1 MTDQLLDFVP
11 GNNGYDHT
19 YVLKSDASS
28 DEVFAARVESFS
40 SGRVMEVFTT
50 LPAVQLYTANI
61 FTGQIGKEN
70 VIYEKQSCLALE
82 TQFFPDSPNRPE
94 FPTTTLL
101 QESEFYETA
110 RFVFK

>member
-1 MTDQLLDFVP
+1 MTDSLLDYVP
-11 GNNGYDHT
+11 GNDGYDHT
-19 YVLKSDASS
+19 YVLKSAASS
-28 DEVFAARVESFS
+28 EEIFAARVESFS

-50 LPAVQLYTANI
+50 LPAVQFYTANF

-94 FPTTTLL
+94 FQATTLL
-101 QESEFYETA
+101 PKSQFYETA